1 MIYADFLQLFLTR
14 RTQKDAGNKNNSM
27 RERVN
32 HTPTALFFNFRWW
45 QYDRRGCLRED
56 AMYFCKVL
64 LGKWPDRSK
73 ILRGKTHRCRQLVKS
88 VKEWAIWKT
97 GLP

>member
-56 AMYFCKVL
+56 AMYFF
-64 LGKWPDRSK
+64 
-73 ILRGKTHRCRQLVKS
+73 VKFCLANGLIG
-88 VKEWAIWKT
+88 VKY
-97 GLP
+97 